1 MSVFWVNETEYF
13 VYLEKWNKHVNESY
27 WITMQDEGSNP
38 SISTLK
44 NKGLFVPFFIVFYF
58 IFYYYCIME
67 LITTY
72 ICKKGDIGVHDNMFG
87 GILMCLIDDAAASY
101 ASQIADT
108 PRMVTIKIDELVFK
122 RAVKVGSLLKIY
134 GKVLEFGNT
143 SVSLYIEV
151 RKHNVHT
158 GQQEIVTYTNI
169 KFVRIDEEGNSIPIN
184 DRVKKRYTNRVEKY
198 GRGLLTPEEFE
209 QVKDI

>member
-1 MSVFWVNETEYF
+1 M
-13 VYLEKWNKHVNESY
+13 NESY

-44 NKGLFVPFFIVFYF
+44 KKGQKVPFFVAFLF
-58 IFYYYCIME
+58 IFHYYCNME

-87 GILMCLIDDAAASY
+87 GILMCLVDDAAASY

-158 GQQEIVTYTNI
+158 GLQEIVTYTNI
-169 KFVRIDEEGNSIPIN
+169 KFVRIDDEGNSIPIN
-184 DRVKKRYTNRVEKY
+184 DRVKKRYAERVEKY

-209 QVKDI
+209 QAKDV